1 MSNLKYLSVLIFAT
15 FLTSCMGDFKEVV
28 DFKKV
33 ENPNITKEAII
44 GTDNSSSIWL
54 EGTER
59 AMSSMLNRG
68 IVISDLA
75 SDNYTNIGTYYNLS
89 IDQLNISVFDKD
101 INSLQLRLAK
111 LREMALIG
119 LNEIGPADKK
129 YSEVIEAEFYFF
141 EGISYLYSGM
151 YFSYL
156 PQSAGSVPVSSEEN
170 YRSAIKSFDQA
181 IKKNDKPEYQLAK
194 SRANYFLG
202 DKVASVNAAEKALLL
217 DKDFIRNAKYD
228 VNTLNN
234 TMQSAIYNR
243 RQRDF
248 QPLPSLDFLDPKY
261 STIKG
266 GELPSIA
273 YLKAEEA
280 YLIIAEVKHSDNSLL
295 GFQNSLSDLLE
306 LIEKRGKRYVN
317 EKSESRKNRKKQRP
331 NKSYIS
337 VNGRKGLILDRIRKT
352 SVPSISGT
360 SLKENEINSLNIND
374 ESLRVLYRTRQE
386 IFIAEGM
393 RLTDMGVKLVLSN
406 PEISQ
411 NKNINMGDKG
421 TKAVIPTFIDAIKTE
436 LDDFTYDVDAKSVI
450 IKHDVNKIL
459 IENKTSPLV
468 LPFH

>member
-1 MSNLKYLSVLIFAT
+1 MSDLKYLSVLIFAI
-15 FLTSCMGDFKEVV
+15 FLASCMGDFKDVV

-33 ENPNITKEAII
+33 ENSNITKEAII
-44 GTDNSSSIWL
+44 GSDNSSTIWL

-59 AMSSMLNRG
+59 TMSSLLNKG
-68 IVISDLA
+68 VLMSDLA
-75 SDNYTNIGTYYNLS
+75 SDNYTNISSYYNSSL
-89 IDQLNISVFDKD
+89 DQLDISVFDRD

-111 LREMALIG
+111 LREMALTG
-119 LNEIGPADKK
+119 LNEIGPADKN
-129 YSEVIEAEFYFF
+129 YSKIIEAEFHFF
-141 EGISYLYSGM
+141 NGISYLYSGM

-156 PQSAGSVPVSSEEN
+156 PQSSGGVPVSSEKN
-170 YRSAIKSFDQA
+170 YKTAIEAFDKA

-194 SRANYFLG
+194 ARANYFLG
-202 DKVASVNAAEKALLL
+202 NKLEAVKAAEKAILL

-228 VNTLNN
+228 RNTLRNAMN
-234 TMQSAIYNR
+234 SAIYR
-243 RQRDF
+243 RSRRDL

-261 STIKG
+261 SG
-266 GELPSIA
+266 LAPSIA

-280 YLIIAEVKHSDNSLL
+280 HLIIAEVKHSDNSLF

-306 LIEKRGKRYVN
+306 LIETRGEKYVN
-317 EKSESRKNRKKQRP
+317 EKSESRKNEKIQRP

-337 VNGRKGLILDRIRKT
+337 VNGRKGLVLNRVKKT
-352 SVPSISGT
+352 PVPSISGT
-360 SLKENEINSLNIND
+360 SLKKDDINSLNIDD
-374 ESLRVLYRTRQE
+374 ESLRILYRTRQE
-386 IFIAEGM
+386 VFMAEGM

-436 LDDFTYDVDAKSVI
+436 LDGFTYDVDAKSVL